1 MEKAD
6 LTVTVLL
13 KRIAGGDQG
22 AWGLVLPVV
31 YDHLR
36 ATAHRLLRNQ
46 APGHTLQT
54 TALVHEA
61 YMKLVGAGGDWE
73 SRRHFECV
81 AARAMRQVLVDHARA
96 QHADKRGGAGG
107 FQVLLTEELA
117 QVGEGP
123 LDALALD
130 EALTRLQE
138 LDPEV
143 VSVFELRCFGGLD
156 LESIARV
163 LGLSLRTV
171 ERRWRFVRAWLAKE
185 LEG

>member
-6 LTVTVLL
+6 LSVTVLL

-22 AWGLVLPVV
+22 AWDLVFPQV

-73 SRRHFECV
+73 SRQHFECV

-96 QHADKRGGAGG
+96 QRADKRGGAGG
-107 FQVLLTEELA
+107 MQVMLTEELT
-117 QVGEGP
+117 QVAGEP

-130 EALTRLQE
+130 EALTRLQR

-143 VSVFELRCFGGLD
+143 VGVFELRCFGGLE
-156 LESIARV
+156 LEAIARV
-163 LGLSLRTV
+163 LGISLRTA
-171 ERRWRFVRAWLAKE
+171 ERRWRFVRSWLAKE